1 VKYDVEADWIL
12 LRACNFRCLYCFF
25 SDPASGAKIK
35 MHGTAAQWK
44 DGFQATGKTWLL
56 HITGGEPTIYPGFVD
71 LCDELTQNHYLS
83 INSNL
88 SHHCIKIFAQRINP
102 ERIHF
107 INAGIHLE
115 ERQKNN
121 ALNIFIENVYKLRDA
136 KFNVLTSLIM
146 TPHVVN
152 NLSTIYEHL
161 EANGLFAIPKVIRGP
176 YAGNHYPKSYS
187 YEQRQIIYNY
197 IIKARQ
203 MYDSLLSSL
212 SEPPTINMF
221 HDDLFLSGVK
231 NYRGRLCAAG
241 YRFVKITPEG
251 SVDRCESSGVFGNI
265 LSKDV
270 RLLDA
275 PELCDTCYC
284 PYFCEKYS
292 VQPGSYYAHLKLKML
307 KLYNCGMKLAP
318 KFNLSLHR
326 RDYR

>member
-1 VKYDVEADWIL
+1 MIYDVEADWIL
-12 LRACNFRCLYCFF
+12 LLTCNFRCQYCTF
-25 SDPASGAKIK
+25 PAPALTSKIK
-35 MHGTAAQWK
+35 IHGTVTQWEE
-44 DGFQATGKTWLL
+44 GFQATGKTWLL
-56 HITGGEPTIYPGFVD
+56 HITGGEPTLYPGFVD
-71 LCDELTQNHYLS
+71 LCYALTRKHYLS

-88 SHHCIKIFAQRINP
+88 SNDCIKTFSQRINP
-102 ERIHF
+102 ERVHY
-107 INAGIHLE
+107 INAAIHLE
-115 ERQKNN
+115 ERQKHNS
-121 ALNIFIENVYKLRDA
+121 LNIFIEHVYALLDA

-146 TPHVVN
+146 TPYVVD

-176 YAGNHYPKSYS
+176 YAGKNYPISYS
-187 YEQRQIIYNY
+187 AEQRHIIYNY

-203 MYDSLLSSL
+203 VYDSLLTSL

-221 HDDLFLSGVK
+221 HDDLFLSGLK
-231 NYRGRLCAAG
+231 DYRGRLCAAG
-241 YRFVKITPEG
+241 YRFVRITPEG
-251 SVDRCESSGVFGNI
+251 SVGRCESSRVFGNI

-307 KLYNCGMKLAP
+307 KLYKVLLNIQRPRQIL
-318 KFNLSLHR
+318 
-326 RDYR
+326 